1 MLGLHAGN
9 IAECLLRLRVYL
21 LFASHTAACVN
32 KHPSVP
38 PLAENEKEDTDNRQ
52 TPQNRRNPSD
62 YSVAN
67 II

>member
-9 IAECLLRLRVYL
+9 TAECLLTLTVYV
-21 LFASHTAACVN
+21 LFASRTADYTN
-32 KHPSVP
+32 KHPSIP
-38 PLAENEKEDTDNRQ
+38 PLAKNEKEDTDNCQ

-62 YSVAN
+62 CSVAN